1 MEYKMT
7 NSRFLFAIIGSLAL
21 HGGLVYY
28 HLLNQSDSSKIMMPI
43 NAPVTA
49 IAVTQA
55 MLEKHIA
62 KVDEIVDDSGG
73 AIYSPIEVDKA
84 VIEVAKA
91 PSEKAKD
98 GQSSKKPI
106 IPTKKPENPR
116 KTEPKKRIET
126 EKKVKKDKS
135 DEIEQQAKVGENQ
148 AESVAS
154 GEGGAQKNA
163 VAGENI
169 TDIRLAYLAKVRNEL
184 ERHKQY
190 PRRARAM
197 QIQGSVVVHFQITQQ
212 GDLVNAT
219 IVKSERS
226 EILGKAVLDATKQYK
241 SVGERPAGVSPL
253 VSLVIHFNLDK

>member
-1 MEYKMT
+1 MECKMT

-28 HLLNQSDSSKIMMPI
+28 HLLNHSDSSKIMMPI
-43 NAPVTA
+43 NAPVIA

-55 MLEKHIA
+55 VIEKHIV
-62 KVDEIVDDSGG
+62 KVDEIIDDSGG
-73 AIYSPIEVDKA
+73 AIHSPIEVDKA
-84 VIEVAKA
+84 AIEVAKA
-91 PSEKAKD
+91 RSEKAKD

-106 IPTKKPENPR
+106 IPTKPEKPR
-116 KTEPKKRIET
+116 KIEPKKRIET
-126 EKKVKKDKS
+126 EKKTKKDQS
-135 DEIEQQAKVGENQ
+135 DEIEQQAKLGENQ

-154 GEGGAQKNA
+154 GEAGTQKNS

-197 QIQGSVVVHFQITQQ
+197 QIQGAVVVHFQITQQ